1 MKYNVTSV
9 PSCLT
14 KKQIYYL
21 RKPYNSY
28 SDKEIEYA
36 RNNPA
41 IIHFTSK
48 FLVYG
53 RAWILNNNHVLSNYF
68 NRYSMDVPQFSPV
81 IATKKSKFIFMIIHI
96 VPKNLMCFF
105 AGLYYK
111 KVRLTKYEKYKK
123 RDLKK

>member
-1 MKYNVTSV
+1 M
-9 PSCLT
+9 
-14 KKQIYYL
+14 Q
-21 RKPYNSY
+21 
-28 SDKEIEYA
+28 E
-36 RNNPA
+36 
-41 IIHFTSK
+41 IIHFTSI

-81 IATKKSKFIFMIIHI
+81 IATKKSKFIYMIIHI

-123 RDLKK
+123 CVLKK